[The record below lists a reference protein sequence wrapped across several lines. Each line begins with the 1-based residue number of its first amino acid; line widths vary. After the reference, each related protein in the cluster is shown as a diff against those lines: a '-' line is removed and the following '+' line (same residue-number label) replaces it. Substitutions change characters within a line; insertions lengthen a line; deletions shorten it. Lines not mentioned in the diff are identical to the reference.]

1 MCDLSPRMNNLTSSR
16 MDAPFD
22 GASCSISTPHSNAV
36 VDFDGDC
43 LAGTFFHGPALG
55 YKDPDC
61 V

>member
-1 MCDLSPRMNNLTSSR
+1 MCDLSPRMYDLTSSR
-16 MDAPFD
+16 TDAPFD

-43 LAGTFFHGPALG
+43 LAGTLAHGPALG
-55 YKDPDC
+55 YMGTDC